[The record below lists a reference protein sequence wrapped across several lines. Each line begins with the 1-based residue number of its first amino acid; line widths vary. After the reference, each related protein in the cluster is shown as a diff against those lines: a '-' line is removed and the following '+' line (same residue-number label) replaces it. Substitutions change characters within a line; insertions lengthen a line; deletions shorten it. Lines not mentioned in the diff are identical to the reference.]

1 VNYFTKMRGRTARVT
16 FGSSEMFTRNM
27 RKTYA
32 LSLIDKMPPLPKGRP
47 FPRIA
52 PDQVVKELRERVND
66 PSTQDQM
73 NTSLCGPAAFFYCV
87 LNYKPE
93 LYVQYVIDLLT
104 TGKARIDSLTV
115 EPSLACR
122 AYDPGSKIA
131 AVDWIALAS
140 LRDSENTVIN
150 YESADQDV
158 PAITRPATLASW
170 LRVVG
175 YQSVRDNTNYYFC
188 KGRKEIDA
196 VIRDISLSL
205 DVCLLVNKNIL
216 DVATSKMKSTFCNHW
231 IVASDTPKLNGDQ
244 IEISVYTWGQI
255 LKIPQHGSLS
265 VREFCL
271 NFYGYVSGM
280 LVEPLPQSLPGY
292 RGP

>member
-1 VNYFTKMRGRTARVT
+1 
-16 FGSSEMFTRNM
+16 MFTRNM

-122 AYDPGSKIA
+122 AYDPQNS
-131 AVDWIALAS
+131 
-140 LRDSENTVIN
+140 
-150 YESADQDV
+150 SA
-158 PAITRPATLASW
+158 W
-170 LRVVG
+170 
-175 YQSVRDNTNYYFC
+175 
-188 KGRKEIDA
+188 
-196 VIRDISLSL
+196 
-205 DVCLLVNKNIL
+205 LLV
-216 DVATSKMKSTFCNHW
+216 
-231 IVASDTPKLNGDQ
+231 
-244 IEISVYTWGQI
+244 
-255 LKIPQHGSLS
+255 GSRVLS
-265 VREFCL
+265 
-271 NFYGYVSGM
+271 
-280 LVEPLPQSLPGY
+280 
-292 RGP
+292 